1 MCQLALCCHM
11 LSPLALRCFLFALV
25 VIFFFI
31 HSSSIYNWSIT
42 FVFSHTLTRVGR
54 HTIFDV
60 WSVLP
65 GGQFFCCPGVNA
77 MRYLRCYCFQFIV
90 IWLYPVPVDQY
101 HCFPL
106 IYCFVILFC
115 TCELSWRCS
124 SILLPAAGLPLSH
137 LGVAQWTVQLRTLPS
152 IYGLTH
158 VNIC

>member
-25 VIFFFI
+25 VIFF
-31 HSSSIYNWSIT
+31 YT
-42 FVFSHTLTRVGR
+42 FVFHLQLEYYFCLFPYSHTGRPPYDFWRLICLTGWP
-54 HTIFDV
+54 IF
-60 WSVLP
+60 
-65 GGQFFCCPGVNA
+65 CRPGVNA